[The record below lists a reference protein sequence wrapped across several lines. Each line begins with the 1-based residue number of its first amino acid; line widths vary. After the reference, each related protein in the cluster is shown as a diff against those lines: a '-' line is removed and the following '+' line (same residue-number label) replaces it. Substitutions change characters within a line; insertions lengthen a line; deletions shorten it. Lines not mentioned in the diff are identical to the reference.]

1 MRRVLLTL
9 ILCAQSASMSVA
21 AGLAVFHT
29 ASFGGSR
36 SVSLSLAEGA
46 VSRDPTFDFD
56 VVITLSEFDGG
67 GAVLYRDGG
76 RHKASVR
83 CVSPATVR
91 INSTDYPIDVSARPG
106 TDWKHDLWSAL
117 CNAPVS

>member
-1 MRRVLLTL
+1 MRRVLLSWIL
-9 ILCAQSASMSVA
+9 IAQSASMSA
-21 AGLAVFHT
+21 ASELAVFHT
-29 ASFGGSR
+29 TSFGGSR

-46 VSRDPTFDFD
+46 VSHDSAFDFD
-56 VVITLSEFDGG
+56 VVITLSEFDGA

-76 RHKASVR
+76 QHKASVR

-91 INSTDYPIDVSARPG
+91 INSADYGVDISARPG
-106 TDWKHDLWSAL
+106 ADWKHDLWAAL